1 MRRLFGLLA
10 MMAAVFGLYLLFGPD
25 AEPRGAGGAG
35 GSLDPAPVAYSGW
48 ALGLLMGLALA
59 WLAGVDWSTLPM
71 RVITWVR
78 RQRRRLWLVLL
89 GGLCAG
95 ILVLF

>member
-1 MRRLFGLLA
+1 MHRLFGLLA
-10 MMAAVFGLYLLFGPD
+10 VMAAGLGVYLLFAAD
-25 AEPRGAGGAG
+25 AAPSGAGKA
-35 GSLDPAPVAYSGW
+35 LDSAPVAYSGW

-59 WLAGVDWSTLPM
+59 WLANIDWSTVPA

-78 RQRRRLWLVLL
+78 LQRRRLWLALL
-89 GGLCAG
+89 GGVCAG